1 MAAPMAR
8 LIPLNDRVM
17 VAGQIG
23 PADLADAA
31 ALGIAAVI
39 NNRPDGEEPGQPD
52 SAAIAAAAHAAGL
65 AYAHIPVGHA
75 GMGEAHVAA
84 MADALESAP
93 GRVLA
98 FCRSGTRS
106 TFLWALA
113 RASRGDDADALVAAA
128 AAAGYDLSPVAPALR
143 RMRP

>member
-1 MAAPMAR
+1 MAT
-8 LIPLNDRVM
+8 LIPLNEHVM
-17 VAGQIG
+17 VAGQIA
-23 PADLADAA
+23 PADVADLARQ
-31 ALGIAAVI
+31 GITAIV

-52 SAAIAAAAHAAGL
+52 GDAIAAAAHAAGL
-65 AYAHIPVGHA
+65 AYVHIPVGHA

-113 RASRGDDADALVAAA
+113 RASRGDDADDLISTA
-128 AAAGYDLSPVAPALR
+128 AAAGYDIRPIAPALR
-143 RMRP
+143 RMRG